1 MHDAM
6 NDVRDTMRD
15 KGLGTIPNNLFVQFC
30 HRLTHMFNS
39 FKCFVFCN
47 KVFLVGFCYSVF
59 VFQGVLFN
67 VPLSFC
73 TVLSFTA
80 KLPDDRFVLFQSLS
94 HVQAFVTS
102 VDCRHQTSLSFTISR
117 TLLKLMSIESV
128 MPSNHLSL
136 CRPLLLL
143 PSIFPTIRVFSSE

>member
-1 MHDAM
+1 M
-6 NDVRDTMRD
+6 
-15 KGLGTIPNNLFVQFC
+15 LGTTYVTLWETGFRRNPKNLFVQFC
-30 HRLTHMFNS
+30 HKLTHMFNS
-39 FKCFVFCN
+39 FKCFVFRN
-47 KVFLVGFCYSVF
+47 KVFLVGFCYSGF

-94 HVQAFVTS
+94 HVQAFVTPL
-102 VDCRHQTSLSFTISR
+102 DCRHQTSPSFTISR
-117 TLLKLMSIESV
+117 TLLKLMSTESV